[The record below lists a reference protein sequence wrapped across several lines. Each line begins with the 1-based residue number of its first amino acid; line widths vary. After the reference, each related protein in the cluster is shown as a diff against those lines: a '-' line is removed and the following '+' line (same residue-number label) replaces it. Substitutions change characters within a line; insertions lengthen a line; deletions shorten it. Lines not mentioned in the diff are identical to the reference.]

1 MYSNTIL
8 YMNKTPTLDIHST
21 AERHIIDFRQWGWKD
36 ITVLGKYHY
45 KQTRGALDTHAHRDM
60 LELCFCSKGEQVY
73 KVNDHLHRVKG
84 GDLFVTYPG
93 ELHGS
98 GEFPEE
104 KGEMYWIIVNITA
117 IGKTKRFLHFDGHLA
132 AEWKQQLLQL
142 PRHFKGN
149 TRLKNTLDQ
158 VFHHQAQAEG
168 LLGQIRV
175 QHLLADFL
183 LAVISCSQAAG
194 VRKVETRLEKIDA
207 YLSTHLDEPV
217 MLPVLATQA
226 GLSLSRF
233 KNWFKEATG
242 TTPLDYVLKRRIQHA
257 QEALQE
263 GKQSITSIAYATG
276 FQNAQY
282 FSTVF
287 KKFTG
292 VTPGEY
298 RERASIK

>member
-1 MYSNTIL
+1 MGKSRD
-8 YMNKTPTLDIHST
+8 LDIHST
-21 AERHIIDFRQWGWKD
+21 AERHIIDFRPWGWRD

-45 KQTRGALDTHAHRDM
+45 KQTRAALDTHAHRDM

-73 KVNDHLHRVKG
+73 KVDGHLYRVKG

-93 ELHGS
+93 ELHGT

-104 KGEMYWIIVNITA
+104 KGEMYWIIINMA
-117 IGKTKRFLHFDGHLA
+117 AMGKAKRFLQFDGQLA
-132 AEWKQQLLQL
+132 TEWKRQLLQL

-149 TRLKNTLDQ
+149 TRLKHILDQ
-158 VFHHQAQAEG
+158 VFHHHAQNTG
-168 LLGQIRV
+168 LLDHIRV

-194 VRKVETRLEKIDA
+194 VRKVEARMEKIDA

-217 MLPVLATQA
+217 MLPVLAMQA

-233 KNWFKEATG
+233 KNWFKETTG

-257 QEALQE
+257 QEALQQ
-263 GKQSITSIAYATG
+263 GKLSITAIAYETG

-292 VTPGEY
+292 CTPGEY
-298 RERASIK
+298 RERAGY

>member
-1 MYSNTIL
+1 MSRRIE
-8 YMNKTPTLDIHST
+8 LDIQST

-45 KQTRGALDTHAHRDM
+45 KQTHTALDTHAHRDM
-60 LELCFCSKGEQVY
+60 LEICFCSKGEQVY

-84 GDLFVTYPG
+84 GDLFVTFPG

-104 KGEMYWIIVNITA
+104 KGEMYWIIINMAAVE
-117 IGKTKRFLHFDGHLA
+117 KLKRFLHFDQPLA
-132 AEWKQQLLQL
+132 IEWKRQLLQL

-158 VFHHQAQAEG
+158 VFHHHAQNTG
-168 LLGQIRV
+168 LLGHIRV

-183 LAVISCSQAAG
+183 LAVINCSQSAS
-194 VRKVETRLEKIDA
+194 VRKIEARLEKIDA
-207 YLSTHLDEPV
+207 YLGKHLDEPV
-217 MLPVLATQA
+217 MLPVLAMQA

-242 TTPLDYVLKRRIQHA
+242 TTPLDYVLKLRIQHA
-257 QEALQE
+257 QAALQQ
-263 GKQSITSIAYATG
+263 GKLSITSIAYETG

-292 VTPGEY
+292 FTPGEY
-298 RERASIK
+298 RQRAGNH